1 MPQHKSAIKRVRQN
15 KVRNLRNRAQR
26 SQMRTLMKSALATT
40 DKQTG
45 EEVYKKAVA
54 YLDRLSTRGLI
65 HKKNAAH
72 KKSRLTKH
80 FNSLA

>member
-1 MPQHKSAIKRVRQN
+1 MPQHKSAIKRARQN

-26 SQMRTLMKSALATT
+26 SQMRTLMKSALAITE
-40 DKQTG
+40 KQSG
-45 EEVYKKAVA
+45 EEVYKNAIA

-80 FNSLA
+80 FNSLG